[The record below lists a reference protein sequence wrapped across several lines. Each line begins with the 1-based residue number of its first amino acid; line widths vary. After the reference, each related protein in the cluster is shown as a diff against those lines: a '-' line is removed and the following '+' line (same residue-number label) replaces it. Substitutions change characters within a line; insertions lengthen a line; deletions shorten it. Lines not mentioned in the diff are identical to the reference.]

1 MVSNDNCYIFA
12 SENKKQLLTIKTK
25 IGYMKKG
32 KIIIGIAL
40 VVWALCLTFIV
51 ISNNQYINMALFF
64 IGCTAMV
71 AIASIGCEYI
81 DNDI

>member
-1 MVSNDNCYIFA
+1 
-12 SENKKQLLTIKTK
+12 
-25 IGYMKKG
+25 MKKG

-64 IGCTAMV
+64 LGFIAMIT
-71 AIASIGCEYI
+71 IASIGFDYI
-81 DNDI
+81 END